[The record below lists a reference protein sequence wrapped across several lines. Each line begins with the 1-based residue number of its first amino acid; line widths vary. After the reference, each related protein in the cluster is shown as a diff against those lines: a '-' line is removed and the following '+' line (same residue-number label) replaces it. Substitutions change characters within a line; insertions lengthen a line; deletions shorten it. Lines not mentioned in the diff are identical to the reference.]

1 MTAVNTDPFNIQPCR
16 LVRLLN
22 AFHALFLVVFLFVVA
37 LSAGR
42 ASAGEGDCPG
52 KDLRASLAADH
63 PDIMTDIRDEA
74 SETPNAK
81 GIFWRIERQGT
92 PPSFLYGT
100 MHSTDPRVNE
110 ISKAAGTAFAGA
122 DTVVVEAKDVL
133 ADQQK
138 MAALLFGNPDLTML
152 PDGKTLDEFLDD
164 EQKETVTAVLEARN
178 VPLSTVQR
186 MRPWLVM
193 TMLSLPECELARS
206 RSGTVFLDKKL
217 ATEALSEGKELAGL
231 ETGEEQ
237 FEAMNG
243 IPLDKQV
250 ELLVGSAA
258 LYHILPDMFETMTAL
273 YLDGEIGMI
282 MPTLDAIGK
291 LNGESEDDL
300 EALFQQFLIVDRNRT
315 MAERVMP
322 ILADGNAFVAVGALH
337 LPGEDGLIEL
347 LRKAGYTVTA
357 AE

>member
-1 MTAVNTDPFNIQPCR
+1 
-16 LVRLLN
+16 
-22 AFHALFLVVFLFVVA
+22 
-37 LSAGR
+37 
-42 ASAGEGDCPG
+42 
-52 KDLRASLAADH
+52 
-63 PDIMTDIRDEA
+63 
-74 SETPNAK
+74 
-81 GIFWRIERQGT
+81 
-92 PPSFLYGT
+92 
-100 MHSTDPRVNE
+100 
-110 ISKAAGTAFAGA
+110 
-122 DTVVVEAKDVL
+122 
-133 ADQQK
+133 

-217 ATEALSEGKELAGL
+217 ATDALSEGKELAGL

-291 LNGESEDDL
+291 LNGESEDDS